1 MDRSL
6 ISVIIPVYN
15 GARYLAAAIESALAQ
30 TWTPIQII
38 VINDGSRDAS
48 ADVARSFGSSL
59 IYAFQDHAGAG
70 AARNHGVKLARG
82 DYLAFLDADDL
93 WRRDKLALQMSALA
107 SRPELNAVFGHVEQ
121 FLSPDLSYKQA
132 ASMDCPAGAAPA
144 RLPGTML
151 IATAAFK
158 NVGWFSSELRVGE
171 FVEWYARAV
180 ELGIKDEIIA
190 DVVLRRRIH
199 ATNSGVLQRDA
210 RSDYVRI
217 VKAAID
223 RRRKRVKE
231 IAS

>member
-1 MDRSL
+1 
-6 ISVIIPVYN
+6 
-15 GARYLAAAIESALAQ
+15 
-30 TWTPIQII
+30 
-38 VINDGSRDAS
+38 
-48 ADVARSFGSSL
+48 
-59 IYAFQDHAGAG
+59 
-70 AARNHGVKLARG
+70 
-82 DYLAFLDADDL
+82 
-93 WRRDKLALQMSALA
+93 
-107 SRPELNAVFGHVEQ
+107 
-121 FLSPDLSYKQA
+121 
-132 ASMDCPAGAAPA
+132 MDCPAGAAPA